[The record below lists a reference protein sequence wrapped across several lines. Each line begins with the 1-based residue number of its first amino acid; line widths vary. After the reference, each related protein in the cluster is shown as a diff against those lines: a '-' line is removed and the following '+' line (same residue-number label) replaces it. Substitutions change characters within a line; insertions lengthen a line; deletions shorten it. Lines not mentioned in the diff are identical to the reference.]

1 MNLDLDYF
9 EKILVRQSLIDSSY
23 LTAIADYVKPDY
35 FTDKR
40 IAKYFEIVQTYYDKH
55 QSLPSLTEVKAYL
68 TDDSLRN
75 GFKNLVASFKELDSN
90 LNKDELYSNTESF
103 LKEKSVYHTLL
114 KVAQEVSEGN
124 IDTPTIL
131 DQFERSCNINLVTDK
146 GLEIF
151 SGIDLI
157 ADDILNVDAY
167 ISSGWPWLDDL
178 INGGFRR
185 DGKALYIFAGQSNI
199 GKSIFL
205 GNIAANIAREG
216 KTVLVIS
223 LEMSEMLY
231 AKRICSNIT
240 KIPMKE
246 FETAAESLRF
256 SVKEE
261 HKRLPDSKIFIK
273 EFPPSTITPKQLTS
287 FIQRFK
293 DSGEDVDAIVIDYV
307 NLLHSTIGSNSYER
321 VKYICE
327 QVRAMSYIFK
337 CPIISATQLNRSAYN
352 TNNPGMEGLSESISL
367 AATSDVI
374 LSIFQNE
381 EDQDLNLIRLGMMK
395 NRFGPRGAIQ
405 PMNIDYGTL
414 TITQSSEEEEFM
426 NEEEISLLEKFAK

>member
-68 TDDSLRN
+68 TDDNLRN
-75 GFKNLVASFKELDSN
+75 GFKNLVSSFKELDSN

-124 IDTPTIL
+124 IDTSNIL
-131 DQFERSCNINLVTDK
+131 DQFESSCNINLITDK

-151 SGIDLI
+151 SNIDQI

-185 DGKALYIFAGQSNI
+185 DGKGLYIFAGQSNI

-205 GNIAANIAREG
+205 GNVAASIAKQG
-216 KTVLVIS
+216 KSVLVIS

-240 KIPMKE
+240 KIPLKE
-246 FETAAESLRF
+246 FDTAVESLRF
-256 SVKEE
+256 SVKQES
-261 HKRLPDSKIFIK
+261 KQYPDSKIFIK

-293 DSGEDVDAIVIDYV
+293 DSGENVDAIVIDYV
-307 NLLHSTIGSNSYER
+307 NLLHSTVGSNSYER

-352 TNNPGMEGLSESISL
+352 TNNPGMEGLSESIGL
-367 AATSDVI
+367 AATADVI

-381 EDQDLNLIRLGMMK
+381 EDQELNLIRLGMMK
-395 NRFGPRGAIQ
+395 NRFGPRGGIQ
-405 PMNIDYGTL
+405 PMNIDYTTL